1 MKHIKLIASALA
13 AIAAAACDK
22 AAEQPYRIVPSPL
35 SVKAECG
42 GNFSL
47 TGSTEVCFADS
58 SLLNEA
64 GFLVGYIKEETGL
77 DLEKSF
83 GTSSKGDINLAVDPS
98 MEKEAYVLNIRGRG
112 VSITGGSSAGVFY
125 GVQTLRKCLAA
136 SPELPAADITDRP
149 EFAYRGAHLDVC
161 RHFFSVDEVKTYI
174 DMMALHNMNKLH
186 WHITE
191 DQGWRMEIKKYP
203 RLTEVGSMRKETIV
217 GHLNDI
223 PRKFDGKPYG
233 GYYTQDE
240 IRDIV
245 KYASERHIDVIPEV
259 DLPGHMQAALASYPE
274 LGCTGGPY
282 DVWTIWGVS
291 EDVLCAGNPK
301 VYEFLDNVFTEVL
314 DMFPSEYIH
323 IGGDECPKVRWGKCP
338 KCQALIAKLGL
349 KDDERHTKEQK
360 LQSYVM
366 KHVADFLNARG
377 RKVIG
382 WDEILEGDAAPGA
395 TIMSW
400 RGETGGI
407 EAAKSGHDVIMTP
420 NSYLYFD
427 FYQGRDVAREPLAIG
442 GYIPVERV
450 YMYSPVPS
458 ALTQEEAS
466 HILGAQANL
475 WTEYIDNFAQ
485 VQYMVLPRWAALAE
499 NQWRNP
505 SVKDYGKFL
514 QALGPLMTVYDN
526 AGYNYA
532 KHVFEIT
539 GEVEPD
545 MSSSSVKVKLTTMG
559 SPEIRYTLDGT
570 VPTED
575 SPLYEKPLEIRQ
587 DADFRAVAFRK
598 GEPGEVYAEKISFN
612 KATARPVALENDPA
626 DTYKFGGASVLVDGL
641 RGDTKFSSGRWLGF
655 GNATPMTAVV
665 DLGEGTEFS
674 SAGAGVCICTADGIF
689 DARKMTISV
698 SDDGKSFR
706 EIAEEGYPR
715 LEKETRETASHIIEF
730 EPVKARFVKV
740 HLLPEGEIPSWNW
753 LAGGQAW
760 LFVDEIIVR

>member
-1 MKHIKLIASALA
+1 MT
-13 AIAAAACDK
+13 
-22 AAEQPYRIVPSPL
+22 
-35 SVKAECG
+35 G
-42 GNFSL
+42 G
-47 TGSTEVCFADS
+47 TEVCFADS

-77 DLEKSF
+77 DVEKSF
-83 GTSSKGDINLAVDPS
+83 GASPKGNINLAIDPS
-98 MEKEAYVLNIRGRG
+98 MEKEAYVLKIRGRG

-125 GVQTLRKCLAA
+125 GIQTLRKCLASA
-136 SPELPAADITDRP
+136 PELPAAEITDRP
-149 EFAYRGAHLDVC
+149 EFSYRGAHLDVC

-217 GHLNDI
+217 GHLNDV

-245 KYASERHIDVIPEV
+245 RYASERHIDVIPEV

-291 EDVLCAGNPK
+291 EDVLCAGNPE
-301 VYEFLDNVFTEVL
+301 VYEFLDNVFTEVM

-323 IGGDECPKVRWGKCP
+323 IGGDECPKVRWEKCP
-338 KCQALIAKLGL
+338 ECQALIARLGL
-349 KDDERHTKEQK
+349 KDDEKHTKEQK

-366 KHVADFLNARG
+366 KHVAEFLNARG

-427 FYQGRDVAREPLAIG
+427 FYQGRNVSKEPLAIG

-458 ALTQEEAS
+458 ALTREEAR

-475 WTEYIDNFAQ
+475 WTEYIDNFAH

-505 SVKDYGKFL
+505 AVKDYDKFL
-514 QALGPLMTVYDN
+514 QALEPLMTVYDN

-532 KHVFEIT
+532 KHVFEIS
-539 GEVEPD
+539 GDIEPD
-545 MSSSSVKVKLTTMG
+545 MSSSSVRVKLMTMG
-559 SPEIRYTLDGT
+559 SPEIHYTLDGT
-570 VPTED
+570 VPTAD

-587 DADFRAVAFRK
+587 DADFQAVAFRK
-598 GEPGEVYAEKISFN
+598 GEPGEVYSEKISFN
-612 KATARPVALENDPA
+612 KATARPVTLENAPA
-626 DTYKFGGASVLVDGL
+626 DTYKFGGASALVDGL

-655 GNATPMTAVV
+655 GNFTPMIAVV

-698 SDDGKSFR
+698 SDDGETFR
-706 EIAEEGYPR
+706 DVAEEEYPC
-715 LEKETRETASHIIEF
+715 LEKETKETASHILTF
-730 EPVKARFVKV
+730 EPVKARYVKV